1 MPRLSKL
8 MIRAS
13 LLHLG
18 AGFLIGALLLWN
30 KGIPFA
36 PALWRLRA
44 GHIEI
49 LIFGWMMQLAMGAA
63 FWILPRFS
71 SGHRYGKERLGWASF
86 VLLNGGVVLAAI
98 AQGWGTRW
106 ALWALVGAAAGRVLI
121 VLAAIAYVRLMW
133 PRVKPFGAG

>member
-1 MPRLSKL
+1 MPRLSKV

-18 AGFLIGALLLWN
+18 SGFLIGALLLWN
-30 KGIPFA
+30 KGLPFA
-36 PALWRLRA
+36 PILWRLRA

-49 LIFGWMMQLAMGAA
+49 LIFGWMMQLAMGSA

-71 SGHRYGKERLGWASF
+71 TGYRYGQERLGWVSF
-86 VLLNGGVVLAAI
+86 GLLNSGVVLASI
-98 AQGWGTRW
+98 AQWWGLKF
-106 ALWALVGAAAGRVLI
+106 ALWAVLGRVMI
-121 VLAAIAYVRLMW
+121 FFAAVAYVRLMW